1 MLFKKTKRINLNGM
15 DCLLMAFD
23 YHMRK
28 NGFAGNLA
36 QIVLGL
42 PVQISESEI
51 TGRISSLMEQFPIIH
66 AVSKRHFFSR
76 LPCWEMDPEH
86 LSGFPRITAYHL
98 EEKTEENPEF
108 KTLKKKLFN
117 LPLQPEKGEQI
128 RFDLVYFD
136 KGGMEIYMT
145 WVHALMD
152 AHGAEYFLAM
162 IGNPDLEKEALMVE
176 SQRMAKSSR
185 SDTGSDK
192 NPVSETGNT
201 DDKWKKAKL
210 SFDHIDRIAENPPV
224 SILSRFPE
232 KAKPLQE
239 YWIMTFTRE
248 ETIIVLDLAR
258 KRCGFFNESTCF
270 AASAMCELKQLYKK
284 KRVLSDNYVL
294 SLPVNLR
301 KKGTHLPVFSNQST
315 SLLYSFTSE
324 NLLDFDSAVRHF
336 KEQTQRVIK
345 TGLLEANVAVM
356 EISKFLPTW
365 FYIRKVRQAMKGEIA
380 SIVMANPGTMYSR
393 LSEFMGTPVDYVNHM
408 PTIIAPPG
416 IGVLFYQFAGRLNI
430 TFVYTEGILSQEEQ
444 NGFQQ
449 GIRNHL
455 LNGK

>member
-1 MLFKKTKRINLNGM
+1 MLFKKTERINLNGM

-23 YHMRK
+23 YHMKK

-36 QIVLGL
+36 QMVLGL
-42 PVQISESEI
+42 PVQISESEFMD
-51 TGRISSLMEQFPIIH
+51 RISNLMDQFPIIH

-76 LPCWEMDPEH
+76 LPCWEIDPDH
-86 LSGFPRITAYHL
+86 TSDFPRITSYHL
-98 EEKTEENPEF
+98 EEKAEDNQEF

-117 LPLQPEKGEQI
+117 LPLQPKKGEQI
-128 RFDLVYFD
+128 RFDLVYFNR
-136 KGGMEIYMT
+136 GGMEIYMT

-152 AHGAEYFLAM
+152 AHGAEYFLSM
-162 IGNPDLEKEALMVE
+162 IGNPDLEKEALMAE
-176 SQRMAKSSR
+176 SSR
-185 SDTGSDK
+185 GNSGSD
-192 NPVSETGNT
+192 NHPVSETGDN
-201 DDKWKKAKL
+201 DDKWKKAKR
-210 SFDHIDRIAENPPV
+210 SFDHIDRIALNPPV
-224 SILSRFPE
+224 SILSKFPE
-232 KAKPLQE
+232 KAKPVQE
-239 YWIMTFTRE
+239 YTIMSFSRE
-248 ETIIVLDLAR
+248 ETKTVLDLAR
-258 KRCGFFNESTCF
+258 KKCGFFNESTYF
-270 AASAMCELKQLYKK
+270 AASTMRELKQLYNK
-284 KRVLSDNYVL
+284 KRVLSNNYVL

-324 NLLDFDSAVRHF
+324 SLLDFDSAVIHF
-336 KEQTQRVIK
+336 KEQTQRAIK

-380 SIVMANPGTMYSR
+380 SIVIANPGSVYSR
-393 LSEFMGTPVDYVNHM
+393 LSEFMGIPVDYVNHM
-408 PTIIAPPG
+408 PAIIAPPG
-416 IGVLFYQFAGRLNI
+416 IGVLFYQFSGRLNI
-430 TFVYTEGILSQEEQ
+430 TFVYTEGILSQEET